1 MLTAIAKRV
10 PIFTVPGAIL
20 IATYFVLPR
29 IATLTPPRQELAIV
43 APYAL
48 SIAGMCLSLHFH
60 RGRPFYLF
68 TMLVLFYWTFQ
79 SYLGNGIIG
88 LTGQGIVQGFS
99 VLLPMNLTILAMM
112 RERGIFTTAGRIR
125 IAILAGEG
133 LIAVW
138 LFGSHFV
145 DLQPFVGRRLVT
157 LPLLDGLH
165 LPQPVLLLTIACFL
179 LLTTVAL
186 LRQTPIDSGFVGTL
200 VALFIAC
207 NGITAPFVTTAF
219 CSAAALIVTVSI
231 LQDSYNMA
239 FRDDLTGLP
248 ARRALNESLHGIGRR
263 YAVAMVDID
272 HFKKFNDTYGH
283 DVGDQVLKLVAKKLM
298 GVGGG
303 GTAYRY
309 GGEEFTVLFPR
320 QRAVDVLPHLE
331 ELRAAIADYPLFI
344 RSSDR
349 PLDKRQGK
357 QQRGRGREGTYTS
370 VTVSIGVAESGEE
383 RTAPETVLK
392 SADKALYKAKNRG
405 RNQVV
410 KG

>member
-1 MLTAIAKRV
+1 VLTAIAHRV
-10 PIFTVPGAIL
+10 PIFAVPAAIL
-20 IATYFVLPR
+20 IAACFTLPR
-29 IATLTPPRQELAIV
+29 VATLTPAHQELTIA

-48 SIAGMCLSLHFH
+48 SIAGICLSLHFH
-60 RGRPFYLF
+60 RGRPLYLLI
-68 TMLVLFYWTFQ
+68 MLVLFYWTVQ
-79 SYLGNGIIG
+79 NYLSGGIIG
-88 LTGQGIVQGFS
+88 LTGQAIVQGFS
-99 VLLPMNLTILAMM
+99 VILPINLVIVTMM
-112 RERGIFTTAGRIR
+112 RERGIFTTAGRLR
-125 IAILAGEG
+125 MAFLTGEG
-133 LIAVW
+133 LIAAW
-138 LFGSHFV
+138 LFGNHFV
-145 DLQPFVGRRLVT
+145 DLQPFVGRHLVT
-157 LPLLDGLH
+157 SALLNKLH
-165 LPQPVLLLTIACFL
+165 LPQPVLLLSVGCFL
-179 LLTTVAL
+179 LLAVVAL
-186 LRQTPIDSGFVGTL
+186 LRQTPVDSAFAG
-200 VALFIAC
+200 ALAAVFIAC
-207 NGITAPFVTTAF
+207 NGVTTPFVTAIF
-219 CSAAALIVTVSI
+219 CSAAALIVTLSI

-320 QRAVDVLPHLE
+320 QRAADILPHLE
-331 ELRAAIADYPLFI
+331 ELRATIADYPLFI

-349 PLDKRQGK
+349 PADKRQGK
-357 QQRGRGREGTYTS
+357 QQRGCGREGTYTS

-410 KG
+410 KS